1 MFLQREPNA
10 TYRSITYIYYFHFTF
25 SIFCSVCY
33 IQDLRALDIFGQ
45 QWIERS
51 GDYTQEMILNWTLAC
66 ALWLDNHY

>member
-1 MFLQREPNA
+1 M
-10 TYRSITYIYYFHFTF
+10 F

-51 GDYTQEMILNWTLAC
+51 GDYAQEMILNWALAC
-66 ALWLDNHY
+66 ALWLDNHYELLYQQQPTLYLESFHWKH